1 MKFIDRIGEENYNAY
16 GTLMKI
22 VEYKSAKNIIVEF
35 QDEYKTK
42 VHTSYQCFK
51 KGGVKNLYDRS
62 VYGVGYIGVGKYKT
76 SENGKDTKVYMV
88 WISMLQRC
96 YDPYVI
102 NRNMT
107 YIDCY
112 VCDDWLCFHNFAE
125 WYYKNVYNCNNE
137 RMCLDK
143 DILYKGNKIYSPET
157 CVLVSERINIL
168 FTKRDATRGE
178 YPIGVYYHKT
188 SGKLMVYCN
197 VLENGKSKLK
207 YLGLFPLNRPF
218 QAFTCYKQFKE
229 NHIKQI
235 ADEYKDLV
243 PEKLYEAMYKY
254 EVEIND

>member
-76 SENGKDTKVYMV
+76 SENGK
-88 WISMLQRC
+88 
-96 YDPYVI
+96 
-102 NRNMT
+102 
-107 YIDCY
+107 
-112 VCDDWLCFHNFAE
+112 
-125 WYYKNVYNCNNE
+125 
-137 RMCLDK
+137 
-143 DILYKGNKIYSPET
+143 
-157 CVLVSERINIL
+157 
-168 FTKRDATRGE
+168 
-178 YPIGVYYHKT
+178 
-188 SGKLMVYCN
+188 
-197 VLENGKSKLK
+197 SKLK